1 MTKTS
6 AVLVGQA
13 VGDSLGMPF
22 EHFADGVHPD
32 LAAWDGTFKAGTY
45 HKLPRGHWTDDTEMA
60 ECLARSL
67 VAKGGFDGEDVAR
80 RYLAWSQGTPH
91 GMGGTTREAM
101 RRLAEG
107 ASWTASGVTFADQNA
122 VGSGPPMRAAPIG
135 MLQDLPTT
143 VHGTCLMDAWI
154 THASWE
160 AVSASYAVA
169 MAVRLAPDRG
179 GLALLRD
186 VTALVANAERQGYC
200 VKHGPT
206 KVSEDLG
213 YAVGFLQAGVPVGS
227 IVPQPFSR
235 RGNARSIVATAL
247 YCACACDDFRTGVI
261 AAVRLGGDTDTRGAI
276 AGAVLGARFGL
287 EGIPDEYKRDLLR
300 FEDLCQLDRQLV
312 DLSKKRKV

>member
-1 MTKTS
+1 MKTA

-13 VGDSLGMPF
+13 IGDSLGMPF
-22 EHFADGVHPD
+22 EHPTDGLHPD
-32 LAAWDGTFKAGTY
+32 LASWDGIFRPGTY
-45 HKLPRGHWTDDTEMA
+45 HKLPAGHWTDDTEMA

-67 VAKGGFDGEDVAR
+67 VANDGYDGADAAR
-80 RYLAWSQGTPH
+80 HYLAWAQGTPH

-107 ASWTASGVTFADQNA
+107 VPWTESGVKFADPNA
-122 VGSGPPMRAAPIG
+122 VGSGPPMRAAPLG
-135 MLQDLPTT
+135 MIQELPTT
-143 VHGTCLMDAWI
+143 VHGICAADAWI

-200 VKHGPT
+200 DKHGPT
-206 KVSEDLG
+206 RVSEDLG
-213 YAVGFLQAGVPVGS
+213 YAVGFLQAGVAVAS

-247 YCACACDDFRTGVI
+247 YCACASEDFRTGVV
-261 AAVRLGGDTDTRGAI
+261 AAVSLGGDTDTRGAI

-287 EGIPDEYKRDLLR
+287 EGIPDEYKRGLLG
-300 FEDLCQLDRQLV
+300 FEDLRQLDQQLA
-312 DLSKKRKV
+312 DLSKKRKA

>member
-1 MTKTS
+1 VTKTS
-6 AVLVGQA
+6 AIMVGQG
-13 VGDSLGMPF
+13 VGDALGMPF
-22 EHFADGVHPD
+22 EHFADGVHQA
-32 LAAWDGTFKAGTY
+32 LATWDGTFKAGTY
-45 HKLPRGHWTDDTEMA
+45 HKLPPGHFTDDTEQA

-67 VAKGGFDGEDVAR
+67 IANGGFDGEDVAK
-80 RYLAWSQGTPH
+80 RYLTWSQGTPH

-107 ASWTASGVTFADQNA
+107 APWTASGVAFADPNA
-122 VGSGPPMRAAPIG
+122 VGSGPPMRAAPLG

-143 VHGTCLMDAWI
+143 VHGICSHDAWI

-169 MAVRLAPDRG
+169 MAVRLAPDRS
-179 GLALLRD
+179 GLTLLRD

-200 VKHGPT
+200 AKHGPT
-206 KVSEDLG
+206 KVSEDRG
-213 YAVGFLQAGVPVGS
+213 YAVGFLQAGVSVAS

-247 YCACACDDFRTGVI
+247 YCACGCDDFRSGVI
-261 AAVRLGGDTDTRGAI
+261 AAVSLGGDTDTRGAI

-287 EGIPDEYKRDLLR
+287 EGIPDEYKRGLLR
-300 FEDLCQLDRQLV
+300 FEDLRQLDQQLV
-312 DLSKKRKV
+312 DLSKRRKA